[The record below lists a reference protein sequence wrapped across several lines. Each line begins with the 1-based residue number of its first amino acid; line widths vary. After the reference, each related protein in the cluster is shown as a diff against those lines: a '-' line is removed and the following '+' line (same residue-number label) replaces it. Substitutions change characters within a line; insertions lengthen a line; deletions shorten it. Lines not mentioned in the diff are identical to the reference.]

1 MDDGRLT
8 DAKGRTVDFKNTI
21 LIMTSNLGARDIAGK
36 KPFGFAPV
44 GAQADRPAQA
54 EIRADVMKAVKQ
66 AFPPEFVNRLD
77 DVIVFH
83 ALEQSHIRTIAAN
96 LTDRLALRLKEQ
108 RLYLT
113 VEESALDV
121 LARKGFDP
129 VYGARPLRRT
139 IQTMLEDKISDFIL
153 EQGVPEQLSI
163 TAVGIEDEI
172 ELKATDAADPISQTA

>member
-1 MDDGRLT
+1 MDAAQLT

-44 GAQADRPAQA
+44 GVQADRPAQA

-66 AFPPEFVNRLD
+66 AFPPEVVNRLD

-153 EQGVPEQLSI
+153 EQGAPEQLSI

-172 ELKATDAADPISQTA
+172 EVKATDAADPISQTA